1 MCTGL
6 IYKLSYFHG
15 IEKLRSD
22 LNISNIY
29 FLNANN
35 QILTLLKQGLLNYKK
50 LEDAHMYV
58 CTYAYLNMKIYTL
71 SMTTEEVVLR
81 TIPPNFKMRKF

>member
-1 MCTGL
+1 
-6 IYKLSYFHG
+6 
-15 IEKLRSD
+15 
-22 LNISNIY
+22 
-29 FLNANN
+29 
-35 QILTLLKQGLLNYKK
+35 
-50 LEDAHMYV
+50 MYV